1 MVDRDS
7 KTDTAVERLVWR
19 GGKFVAAPDPEPS
32 MQWMDYKWALRARKL
47 RGKAYQ
53 LAGAL
58 ALLAKLRGDTTVLP
72 TRRVLEDFGIG
83 KWALRDGLKALEAA
97 GFVSVDRRNGR
108 SPRVTLLD
116 YHLRRARGK

>member
-1 MVDRDS
+1 MIE
-7 KTDTAVERLVWR
+7 TDVSSDTSVERLVWR
-19 GGKFVAAPDPEPS
+19 GGEFVDAAGRELS

-72 TRRVLEDFGIG
+72 TRRVLEDFGVG

-116 YHLRRARGK
+116 YPLRRGLGK

>member
-47 RGKAYQ
+47 PGKAYQ
-53 LAGAL
+53 LASAL
-58 ALLAKLRGDTTVLP
+58 ALLAKLRGDTTVTP
-72 TRRVLEDFGIG
+72 SKRVLEDFGIG
-83 KWALRDGLKALEAA
+83 KWALRDGLKTLELAE
-97 GFVSVDRRNGR
+97 FVSVDRGNGR
-108 SPRVTLLD
+108 LPRVTLLD
-116 YHLRRARGK
+116 YQLRSGNGK